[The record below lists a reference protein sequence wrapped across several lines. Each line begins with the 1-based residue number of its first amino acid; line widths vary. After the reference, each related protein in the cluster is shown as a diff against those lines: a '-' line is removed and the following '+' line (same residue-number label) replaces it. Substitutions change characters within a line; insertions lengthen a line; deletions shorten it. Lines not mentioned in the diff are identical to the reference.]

1 MSLTHKCGP
10 GQIWDP
16 RAGRCI
22 PIVKGGALYKTKK
35 KKALIKKR
43 KK

>member
-22 PIVKGGALYKTKK
+22 PIVKSTLHKTKK
-35 KKALIKKR
+35 KALTKKR
-43 KK
+43 KR